1 MNKIKTIGLSLLVLI
16 SGAGYAQ
23 CDFKSFLDGF
33 FYYVP
38 ESSDTLVEL
47 RYPFEKIQKM
57 PLYDYYLMEENEM
70 FHCATK
76 YFLSKEWK
84 ALAACRID
92 NYYVLIF
99 VTQRFI
105 DDEFDIEDDMF
116 VLCNKKGE
124 ILDRYT
130 YRYITRSYMT
140 SGGYY
145 LQKDKLIWR
154 YRDDIEYPSGP
165 YTEQQFKIINDK
177 IVPLP

>member
-1 MNKIKTIGLSLLVLI
+1 MKKLKTIVLFLLVLI
-16 SGAGYAQ
+16 SRAGYAQ

-38 ESSDTLVEL
+38 KSSDSLIKLT
-47 RYPFEKIQKM
+47 YPLEIIKKT
-57 PLYDYYLMEENEM
+57 PPYDYYLMEENEM

-76 YFLSKEWK
+76 YFLSKAWK
-84 ALAACRID
+84 AFAACRID

-99 VTQRFI
+99 ITQCFI

-116 VLCNKKGE
+116 VLCDEKGE
-124 ILDRYT
+124 ILDRYI
-130 YRYITRSYMT
+130 YRYVTRSYMT

-165 YTEQQFKIINDK
+165 YKEQLFKIIKDK
-177 IVPLP
+177 IVPL